1 MKKLPA
7 ALIIILALA
16 LAPTLVNAGEPLG
29 TKFAAASQATEDDL
43 LPIYPRDEWQFF
55 VSPYLW
61 IPGVNINTN
70 VAGRTTSIDVPW
82 WDIAGKL
89 FSEAIGAMGRIE
101 VWKGRW
107 GFFLDSYFI
116 YLDGTV
122 SQDAGRSINPGPL
135 PVNRTLVLSGTL
147 KYIVRAGNLDFGL
160 RYLVGTTPLSSDN
173 PLPLLSLEILGGGR
187 WNWYNQDLSLGV
199 ASSFTGPVIDRASQ
213 RTFTSRIRR
222 SYVEPLLGLR
232 LSLWL
237 TEKAVTT
244 FRGTV
249 GGFGLVADGN
259 LDADL
264 ELAFGYRVHK
274 NIYPYLGYRAW
285 FDKFSKATLGFNG
298 WFHGPTLGAV
308 FVF

>member
-1 MKKLPA
+1 MRKLQA
-7 ALIIILALA
+7 VFIIILVIAMA
-16 LAPTLVNAGEPLG
+16 CAPGYAGTFQETPSEPVAKV
-29 TKFAAASQATEDDL
+29 TRDDS
-43 LPIYPRDEWQFF
+43 LPILQQEKWQFF

-70 VAGRTTSIDVPW
+70 LAGHTSSIDVPW

-89 FSEAIGAMGRIE
+89 FSQAIGAMGRLE
-101 VWKGRW
+101 AWKGRW
-107 GFFLDSYFI
+107 GFFLDSYFV

-122 SQDAGRSINPGPL
+122 SNDAGRSITPGPL

-160 RYLVGTTPLSSDN
+160 RYLVGTTPLRSDK
-173 PLPLLSLEILGGGR
+173 PLPLLSFEILGGGR

-199 ASSFTGPVIDRASQ
+199 ATSFTGPGIDSTGE

-222 SYVEPLLGLR
+222 SYVEPLLGMR

-264 ELAFGYRVHK
+264 ELAFGYRVHQH
-274 NIYPYLGYRAW
+274 IYPYLGYRAR

-298 WFHGPTLGAV
+298 WFHGPILGAV
-308 FVF
+308 FAF